1 MAGEGSDA
9 EWREFVRDERL
20 SAGVDYPLSLF
31 WKDLVKMYPNAKVT
45 YSAGED
51 YPIFLFWKDLVRMYP
66 KAKVKQ
72 ALVRAIYV
80 Q

>member
-1 MAGEGSDA
+1 MSDA
-9 EWREFVRDERL
+9 EWREFVRAERL
-20 SAGVDYPLSLF
+20 SAGVDYPIS
-31 WKDLVKMYPNAKVT
+31 
-45 YSAGED
+45 
-51 YPIFLFWKDLVRMYP
+51 LFWKDLVRMYP